1 VACGGVGDALFFD
14 EAASAKL
21 FDALSLV
28 AVLVAGAVF
37 GAEGLTGAAGVADCF
52 AGAAAGFCCGLG
64 AAGPGDI
71 LAWGPLGNLGHSR

>member
-1 VACGGVGDALFFD
+1 VACGGAGGAVFFD

-52 AGAAAGFCCGLG
+52 AGARCSEG
-64 AAGPGDI
+64 ARLYA
-71 LAWGPLGNLGHSR
+71 SRGENE

>member
-1 VACGGVGDALFFD
+1 VACGGAGGAVFFD

-28 AVLVAGAVF
+28 AVLVAGVVF

-52 AGAAAGFCCGLG
+52 AEAVWRIGGFLLRFGC
-64 AAGPGDI
+64 
-71 LAWGPLGNLGHSR
+71 R